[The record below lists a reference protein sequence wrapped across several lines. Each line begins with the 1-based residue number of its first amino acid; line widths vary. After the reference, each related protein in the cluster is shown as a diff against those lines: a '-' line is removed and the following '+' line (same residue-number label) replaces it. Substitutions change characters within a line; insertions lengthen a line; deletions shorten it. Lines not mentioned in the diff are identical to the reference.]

1 MSDARAAVLS
11 AGPQRR
17 LGSLIELQF
26 DTLCRVESTGQQP
39 RSLRSAAQPE
49 VRRTLSR
56 ADRCRRYDGTTTAG
70 AAGRCEA
77 RGVVSGASAEG
88 SLWRHRGF
96 LRYWSANAVD
106 LVGSGVTQV
115 ALPLVAVV
123 ALHAS
128 VWQVALLSFAQKL
141 PPLLVSL
148 PAGALVDRH
157 RKRPV
162 MVGAAVAGGA
172 AFLVVPVADAMGRLS
187 LGLLYGV
194 ALVSA
199 ASEVFGSTARISF
212 LPSLLPRSR
221 LLEANSKLGGINSL
235 ADSAGSQ
242 LGGAVVTVLGAAHAL
257 YLDVASYLASALL
270 LARIRTPE
278 PAAARP
284 AKSTTFRAEI
294 AEGMRY
300 VWSHPT
306 IRPLVL
312 AATAYIAVMAFL
324 TTLWSVYVLR
334 QLHYSSAALG
344 ATLSVAALG
353 GFCGALVVRPVV
365 ARYGPRRVMLTTLA
379 VAPFTEV
386 PLLLAA
392 PGRPWQVAIGLG
404 MFVQLG
410 CAVVQGSTQR
420 TVRQAVCDPALQ
432 GRMLATS
439 RWVVYGSQPVAALLA
454 GAAGTWLGL
463 WNGLAAGTVALAAPF
478 VVLRS
483 SALPGVPE
491 GTAASEKSHR
501 AEEAHR
507 ASACPQKES
516 GAA

>member
-1 MSDARAAVLS
+1 MSDA
-11 AGPQRR
+11 
-17 LGSLIELQF
+17 
-26 DTLCRVESTGQQP
+26 
-39 RSLRSAAQPE
+39 
-49 VRRTLSR
+49 
-56 ADRCRRYDGTTTAG
+56 TA
-70 AAGRCEA
+70 ED
-77 RGVVSGASAEG
+77 
-88 SLWRHRGF
+88 SLWKHRDF

-106 LVGSGVTQV
+106 LVGSGITQV

-128 VWQVALLSFAQKL
+128 VWQVALLSCAQKL

-148 PAGALVDRH
+148 PAGALADRH

-162 MVGAAVAGGA
+162 MVGAALAGGA
-172 AFLVVPVADAMGRLS
+172 AFLVVPIADAMGRLS
-187 LGLLYGV
+187 LELLYAV

-199 ASEVFGSTARISF
+199 VAEVFGSTARISF

-221 LLEANSKLGGINSL
+221 LLEANSKLSGVNSL
-235 ADSAGSQ
+235 ADSAGAQ
-242 LGGAVVTVLGAAHAL
+242 LGGALVTVLGAAHAL
-257 YLDVASYLASALL
+257 YLDVASYLACALL

-278 PAAARP
+278 PAAART
-284 AKSTTFRAEI
+284 AKRTTFRAEI

-312 AATAYIAVMAFL
+312 AATAYVAVMAFL

-344 ATLSVAALG
+344 MTLSVAALG

-365 ARYGPRRVMLTTLA
+365 ARYGPVCVMLTALA
-379 VAPFTEV
+379 LAPFTQV
-386 PLLLAA
+386 PLLLAT
-392 PGRPWQVAIGLG
+392 PGRPWQVAVALG

-410 CAVVQGSTQR
+410 CAVAQGSTQR
-420 TVRQAVCDPALQ
+420 TLRQAVCDPALQ

-454 GAAGTWLGL
+454 GAVGTWLGL
-463 WNGLAAGTVALAAPF
+463 WNGLAIGTLALAVPLL
-478 VVLRS
+478 VLRFS
-483 SALPGVPE
+483 SLPDVPQ
-491 GTAASEKSHR
+491 GTAAP
-501 AEEAHR
+501 EEADR
-507 ASACPQKES
+507 ARVCPQKES
-516 GAA
+516 DAA

>member
-1 MSDARAAVLS
+1 MSDAM
-11 AGPQRR
+11 
-17 LGSLIELQF
+17 
-26 DTLCRVESTGQQP
+26 
-39 RSLRSAAQPE
+39 
-49 VRRTLSR
+49 
-56 ADRCRRYDGTTTAG
+56 AD
-70 AAGRCEA
+70 
-77 RGVVSGASAEG
+77 G

-96 LRYWSANAVD
+96 LHYWSANAVD

-148 PAGALVDRH
+148 PAGALADRH
-157 RKRPV
+157 RKHPV

-172 AFLVVPVADAMGRLS
+172 VFLLVPLADVTGRLS
-187 LGLLYGV
+187 MGLLYGV

-199 ASEVFGSTARISF
+199 VAEVFGSTARISF

-235 ADSAGSQ
+235 ADSAGAQ
-242 LGGAVVTVLGAAHAL
+242 LGGALVTVLGAAHAIC
-257 YLDVASYLASALL
+257 LDVASYLACALL
-270 LARIRTPE
+270 LTRIRTPE
-278 PAAARP
+278 PAMAR
-284 AKSTTFRAEI
+284 STRNTTFRAEI

-300 VWSHPT
+300 VWSHST
-306 IRPLVL
+306 IRSLVL
-312 AATAYIAVMAFL
+312 AATAYVAVMAFL
-324 TTLWSVYVLR
+324 STLWSVYLLR

-353 GFCGALVVRPVV
+353 GFCGALVVRRVV
-365 ARYGPRRVMLTTLA
+365 ARYGPVRVMLTALA
-379 VAPFTEV
+379 LAPFTEV
-386 PLLLAA
+386 PLLLAT
-392 PGRPWQVAIGLG
+392 PGRAWQVAVGVG

-420 TVRQAVCDPALQ
+420 TIRQAVCDPALQ

-463 WNGLAAGTVALAAPF
+463 WNGLAIGTLALAIPLL
-478 VVLRS
+478 VLRS
-483 SALPGVPE
+483 ASLPGVPQ
-491 GTAASEKSHR
+491 GFAVP
-501 AEEAHR
+501 EEAHR

-516 GAA
+516 DAA

>member
-1 MSDARAAVLS
+1 MNDAT
-11 AGPQRR
+11 
-17 LGSLIELQF
+17 E
-26 DTLCRVESTGQQP
+26 D
-39 RSLRSAAQPE
+39 
-49 VRRTLSR
+49 
-56 ADRCRRYDGTTTAG
+56 
-70 AAGRCEA
+70 
-77 RGVVSGASAEG
+77 G

-128 VWQVALLSFAQKL
+128 VWQVALLSCAQKL

-148 PAGALVDRH
+148 PAGAVADRH

-162 MVGAAVAGGA
+162 MVGAALAGGA
-172 AFLVVPVADAMGRLS
+172 AFLIVPLADAMGRLS
-187 LGLLYGV
+187 LELLYGV

-199 ASEVFGSTARISF
+199 AAEVFGSTARISF

-221 LLEANSKLGGINSL
+221 LLEANSKLSGVNSL

-242 LGGAVVTVLGAAHAL
+242 IGGAVVTVLGAAHAI
-257 YLDVASYLASALL
+257 YLDVASYLACALL

-278 PAAARP
+278 PAAPQPTR
-284 AKSTTFRAEI
+284 KTTFRAEI
-294 AEGMRY
+294 GEGLRY

-312 AATAYIAVMAFL
+312 AATAYVAVMAFL
-324 TTLWSVYVLR
+324 ATLWSVYVLR

-365 ARYGPRRVMLTTLA
+365 ARYGPVRVMLAALA
-379 VAPFTEV
+379 LAPFTEV
-386 PLLLAA
+386 PLLLAT
-392 PGRPWQVAIGLG
+392 PGRPWQVAVGLG
-404 MFVQLG
+404 LFVQLG

-454 GAAGTWLGL
+454 GAVGTWLGL
-463 WNGLAAGTVALAAPF
+463 WNGLVIGTLALAVPF
-478 VVLRS
+478 LVLRS
-483 SALPGVPE
+483 SSLPGVCQD
-491 GTAASEKSHR
+491 TAVT
-501 AEEAHR
+501 EEAR
-507 ASACPQKES
+507 QARCVPTK
-516 GAA
+516 GK

>member
-1 MSDARAAVLS
+1 M
-11 AGPQRR
+11 
-17 LGSLIELQF
+17 
-26 DTLCRVESTGQQP
+26 T
-39 RSLRSAAQPE
+39 
-49 VRRTLSR
+49 VRRR
-56 ADRCRRYDGTTTAG
+56 ERQG
-70 AAGRCEA
+70 AL
-77 RGVVSGASAEG
+77 SGATAEG

-96 LRYWSANAVD
+96 RHYWSANAVD

-148 PAGALVDRH
+148 PAGALADRH

-162 MVGAAVAGGA
+162 MVSAALVGGA
-172 AFLVVPVADAMGRLS
+172 AFLVVPLADTVGRLS

-199 ASEVFGSTARISF
+199 VSEVFGSTARISF

-221 LLEANSKLGGINSL
+221 LLEANSKLGGVNSL

-242 LGGAVVTVLGAAHAL
+242 LGGALVTVLGAAHAI
-257 YLDVASYLASALL
+257 YLDVASYLACALL
-270 LARIRTPE
+270 LARIRTSE

-284 AKSTTFRAEI
+284 TKDTAFRAEI

-306 IRPLVL
+306 IRPLML
-312 AATAYIAVMAFL
+312 AATAYVAVMAFL
-324 TTLWSVYVLR
+324 STLWSVYLLR

-344 ATLSVAALG
+344 TTLSVAALG
-353 GFCGALVVRPVV
+353 GFCGALIVRPVV
-365 ARYGPRRVMLTTLA
+365 ARYGPVPVMLAALA
-379 VAPFTEV
+379 LAPFTEV

-392 PGRPWQVAIGLG
+392 PGRPWQVAVGVG

-454 GAAGTWLGL
+454 GAVGTWLGL
-463 WNGLAAGTVALAAPF
+463 WNGLAVGTLALAIPLL
-478 VVLRS
+478 VLRS
-483 SALPGVPE
+483 SSLPGAPE
-491 GTAASEKSHR
+491 GTAAP
-501 AEEAHR
+501 EEAHR
-507 ASACPQKES
+507 ARVCPQKES
-516 GAA
+516 DAA